1 MLNTP
6 DTHNE
11 YYHEIKEFID
21 MIEEGRIESEIN
33 SHEASLTTIEIID
46 EVRRQLG
53 VRYPADEE

>member
-1 MLNTP
+1 
-6 DTHNE
+6 
-11 YYHEIKEFID
+11 